1 MPVPAVDMPLGN
13 DFPCCIRRSEDYP
26 ARAEVAGIEIGQFS
40 RRWRGTYEISQ
51 WEIAMTEPRKDLGE
65 NDVNFTDVIG
75 DVAEKAADSFA
86 CAPSAGRAICV
97 DLAHGHALR
106 CLRHPSDIG
115 LDYEET
121 FFPSVNGIPLEA
133 WFIRANSDK
142 LLIVN
147 HPMTCNRYGFP
158 GHCLLG
164 IRCLAV
170 LALDVLYGLTTVL
183 PCSTKRNSTTA
194 QRFRFGGES
203 RGLGSI
209 VSSISVGILIS
220 RFDPQW
226 WWLLAFLH

>member
-1 MPVPAVDMPLGN
+1 
-13 DFPCCIRRSEDYP
+13 
-26 ARAEVAGIEIGQFS
+26 
-40 RRWRGTYEISQ
+40 
-51 WEIAMTEPRKDLGE
+51 MTEPRKDLGE

-170 LALDVLYGLTTVL
+170 LALDACSMASLPFFRVL
-183 PCSTKRNSTTA
+183 PNATRLQRSAFGLAVSPVAWDRSSPQSLSASSSPDLIRNGGGCWLSYTRLLGCPPCAEGRRFLSASCSLLLCPIIFA
-194 QRFRFGGES
+194 LYRF
-203 RGLGSI
+203 
-209 VSSISVGILIS
+209 ISNDG
-220 RFDPQW
+220 
-226 WWLLAFLH
+226 